1 LSQRP
6 LQLILARNFL
16 ASIGTPAFLV
26 DGTGVVAFYNDAAG
40 GLLGRRFEETGLLSA
55 DDWSATFG
63 PYDDEGRPIPFEAL
77 PLTHAGRRGRPAHA
91 AFRIRA
97 VGGTE
102 HRIEAS
108 SLPIV
113 DGDRFQGAI
122 VVFWPVP
129 ESGTSDLPVLDRE
142 RA

>member
-16 ASIGTPAFLV
+16 ASIGTPAFL
-26 DGTGVVAFYNDAAG
+26 
-40 GLLGRRFEETGLLSA
+40 
-55 DDWSATFG
+55 
-63 PYDDEGRPIPFEAL
+63 
-77 PLTHAGRRGRPAHA
+77 
-91 AFRIRA
+91 